1 FVVHTRAEQV
11 LGQTDAY
18 GDCRT
23 VRMHAIRARG
33 DQARVGRAIHAAV
46 AEIDIEIFDLGRPII
61 GERPLDTAAGSPAGL
76 SVGRLNAVKGSLY
89 VGKRAAPREIE
100 QDAIRGITGAAAH
113 SRQPIVAGLA
123 LAAERTNAG
132 CGAGIDCGIVP
143 IAFDAEHKCAGL
155 EIHTQRTADH
165 AAIIAASAGC
175 SWEAWHRLRNGVE
188 ATTADGICR
197 EFGIA

>member
-1 FVVHTRAEQV
+1 
-11 LGQTDAY
+11 
-18 GDCRT
+18 
-23 VRMHAIRARG
+23 
-33 DQARVGRAIHAAV
+33 
-46 AEIDIEIFDLGRPII
+46 
-61 GERPLDTAAGSPAGL
+61 
-76 SVGRLNAVKGSLY
+76 
-89 VGKRAAPREIE
+89 
-100 QDAIRGITGAAAH
+100 
-113 SRQPIVAGLA
+113 VAGLA

-188 ATTADGICR
+188 ATTADAICR
-197 EFGIA
+197 EFGIAPAPAAIDADIEAGPVVDREHRRNVDRRCARRRRWRQIGGQS